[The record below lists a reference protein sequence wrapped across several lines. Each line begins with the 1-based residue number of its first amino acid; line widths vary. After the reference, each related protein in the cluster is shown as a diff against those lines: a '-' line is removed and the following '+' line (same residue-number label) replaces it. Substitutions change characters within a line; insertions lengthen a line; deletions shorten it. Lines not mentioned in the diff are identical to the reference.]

1 MYAKPVLVALCA
13 CLAMPTAAGARQG
26 QDQLTVVAPDK
37 DAVSYQKW
45 TDRTVARLSRSIQ
58 HATSLYRDNSS
69 TGYARV
75 QFQLNDQGK
84 PQNVALAGSSTSG
97 SIDRISLRAIRSM
110 GSLYPLPQDIRS
122 GSRFE
127 AWVIVANDAA
137 ERESMLTSLRAEHR
151 AETMAQA
158 TGDRA
163 ILIAQR

>member
-1 MYAKPVLVALCA
+1 
-13 CLAMPTAAGARQG
+13 
-26 QDQLTVVAPDK
+26 
-37 DAVSYQKW
+37 
-45 TDRTVARLSRSIQ
+45 
-58 HATSLYRDNSS
+58 
-69 TGYARV
+69 
-75 QFQLNDQGK
+75 LNNQGK

-97 SIDRISLRAIRSM
+97 SVDRISLRAIRSM